1 MYTVPCKKIK
11 HPRTNPPK
19 RPFILGRRWIN
30 VFVICRWFADE
41 AVTRDVPATAR
52 GGKRK
57 RFSQSLPN
65 WSCWPKSVWTVC
77 AYLLF
82 FPTLI
87 VLPWEKIAHRLQ
99 CVPLLL
105 PKWWVRSLWPI
116 AACGSKLLS
125 AEREQHHPFFTF
137 GATEGGMYMC
147 VNISCGL
154 LYIWLIFL
162 M

>member
-19 RPFILGRRWIN
+19 KTFYSGQTLN
-30 VFVICRWFADE
+30 KYVCYLSLICRWSSN
-41 AVTRDVPATAR
+41 TWCSCNSK

-137 GATEGGMYMC
+137 RATEGGMHMC
-147 VNISCGL
+147 VYISCGL